1 MVGYFLLIV
10 IGSLSLTGCAVVEN
24 VTPTP
29 EAPGTEAP
37 TIPAITPSETVPG
50 NAPTIAPTVPPT
62 PALPLKPTATP
73 LATPTATATP
83 PATIQP
89 TQTPTPTLTPLPLT
103 LEVLSPLDG
112 AGVEAGA
119 VRVMGITS
127 GIAASINGIPLRVNN
142 SGGFQHD
149 LSLKQGV
156 NLIEVIAS
164 DSLGRTTSQQLAVF
178 FISSTAGLPLTLL
191 YPSDGLQ
198 VSEPVVSIVGVT
210 RPDAVVG
217 VNEIPVA
224 VDALGIFSTTME
236 LEEGSNLI
244 EVVAADLEG
253 NVRFQTLVV
262 FYAA

>member
-1 MVGYFLLIV
+1 
-10 IGSLSLTGCAVVEN
+10 
-24 VTPTP
+24 
-29 EAPGTEAP
+29 
-37 TIPAITPSETVPG
+37 
-50 NAPTIAPTVPPT
+50 
-62 PALPLKPTATP
+62 
-73 LATPTATATP
+73 
-83 PATIQP
+83 
-89 TQTPTPTLTPLPLT
+89 
-103 LEVLSPLDG
+103 
-112 AGVEAGA
+112 
-119 VRVMGITS
+119 MGITS

>member
-1 MVGYFLLIV
+1 
-10 IGSLSLTGCAVVEN
+10 
-24 VTPTP
+24 
-29 EAPGTEAP
+29 
-37 TIPAITPSETVPG
+37 
-50 NAPTIAPTVPPT
+50 
-62 PALPLKPTATP
+62 
-73 LATPTATATP
+73 
-83 PATIQP
+83 
-89 TQTPTPTLTPLPLT
+89 
-103 LEVLSPLDG
+103 
-112 AGVEAGA
+112 
-119 VRVMGITS
+119 MGISS

-191 YPSDGLQ
+191 YPSEGLQ

-210 RPDAVVG
+210 RPDAEVG

-224 VDALGIFSTTME
+224 VDALGIFST
-236 LEEGSNLI
+236 LI
-244 EVVAADLEG
+244 EVFAADLEG